1 MAGKKKDFDDE
12 VDISLYKSH
21 PKIRNMKKGLI
32 GLPDMETVRGREYL
46 AKLDSPVGKKL
57 KKEMRGKNYRGQGDV
72 ITSSQ
77 EEERAEKAKNKPTV
91 KKAMGGVLKNRGGT
105 FKGTY

>member
-21 PKIRNMKKGLI
+21 PKIKNMKKGLI
-32 GLPDMETVRGREYL
+32 GLPDMETVRGREFL

-57 KKEMRGKNYRGQGDV
+57 KKEMRGKNYKGRGNV
-72 ITSSQ
+72 ITSKQ
-77 EEERAEKAKNKPTV
+77 EKERAEKAKNKPTV

-105 FKGTY
+105 YKGTY

>member
-21 PKIRNMKKGLI
+21 PKIKNMKKGLI
-32 GLPDMETVRGREYL
+32 GLPDMETVRGREFL

-57 KKEMRGKNYRGQGDV
+57 KKEMRGKNYKGRGDV
-72 ITSSQ
+72 ITSKQ
-77 EEERAEKAKNKPTV
+77 EKERAKLAKNSPV
-91 KKAMGGVLKNRGGT
+91 KKAMGGVMRNRGGM